1 MMDLP
6 IALYVMVRVSLSHPH
21 SVPASAFRMLLRCC
35 TRAAV
40 CRVWGPKQNMVS
52 NVTPRSFGVLL
63 SGSVVLLY
71 STWGWMLACAV
82 CGVKRVTVV
91 LLVETV
97 RLNEVKNVW
106 RV

>member
-40 CRVWGPKQNMVS
+40 CRVWRPKQNMVS

-63 SGSVVLLY
+63 SGSVVFDLGMDVGLCCVWCEE
-71 STWGWMLACAV
+71 SDSGFACGN
-82 CGVKRVTVV
+82 CE
-91 LLVETV
+91 VE
-97 RLNEVKNVW
+97 
-106 RV
+106 